1 MRDMKVP
8 LLRQCVIDVV
18 EELVLT
24 KAPKSCL
31 PVEVV
36 DVVPVSTPD
45 LLIVKSETTRW
56 TRQIL
61 D

>member
-1 MRDMKVP
+1 MRDMKRP

-36 DVVPVSTPD
+36 DVVPVS
-45 LLIVKSETTRW
+45 LLAES
-56 TRQIL
+56 
-61 D
+61 